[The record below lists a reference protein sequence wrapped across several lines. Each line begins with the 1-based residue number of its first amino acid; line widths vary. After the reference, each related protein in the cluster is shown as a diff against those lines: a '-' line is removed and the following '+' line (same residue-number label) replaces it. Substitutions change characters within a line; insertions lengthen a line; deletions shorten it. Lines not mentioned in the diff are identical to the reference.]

1 MKHANAKP
9 DQGGAPR
16 WQGRWVG
23 VGLVGLAWVMVAGD
37 MRLEGAEAK
46 VGGGEGALPLVMEP
60 PVDWLR
66 SVPEALRQGLRS
78 PLVQPPADQ
87 DPARMREE
95 HEALYALAER
105 QQAVGEWEEARGTL
119 VGLLQGEVAEDI
131 QRRVLVRL
139 ADVAVAQGRFS
150 QAQHML
156 AQYTMRYPEEPS
168 TLEVYLRQGLLHRE
182 MGATTLAL
190 SKFYAVM
197 TAALRLRLD
206 QLEPYQRL
214 VLRAQTE
221 IAETHFLTG
230 RWDEA
235 VEFFQRLLKL
245 DTPMLNRARVH
256 GRLVKTLALMGNAER
271 TSAQAAQFLREH
283 PEDGDGP
290 EIRFLLAQALK
301 TLGRNEEALK
311 QVLELLESTQAGAS
325 MDAQTWVYWRKRAG
339 NEIGNQLYR
348 EGDYLSTLAIYG
360 RMAELDT
367 AVEWLLPV
375 WYQMGLV
382 LERLGQAEKAAAYY
396 SQVVERG
403 SATAGEAWSP
413 GLRTVIEMSQWRLQR
428 LTWVE
433 RTQGVMR
440 SLESTAT
447 STNLTI
453 SHVFPP

>member
-1 MKHANAKP
+1 L
-9 DQGGAPR
+9 
-16 WQGRWVG
+16 
-23 VGLVGLAWVMVAGD
+23 LVT
-37 MRLEGAEAK
+37 
-46 VGGGEGALPLVMEP
+46 EP
-60 PVDWLR
+60 PVDWSR
-66 SVPEALRQGLRS
+66 TVPEAMREGLRS

-87 DPARMREE
+87 DPARLREA
-95 HEALYALAER
+95 HEARMALAER
-105 QQAVGEWEEARGTL
+105 QQAAGEWEEARGTL
-119 VGLLQGEVAEDI
+119 VGLLRGEVAEDL
-131 QRRVLVRL
+131 QRRVLIRL

-156 AQYTMRYPEEPS
+156 AQYTVRYPEDPG

-197 TAALRLRLD
+197 TAALRLRLE

-271 TSAQAAQFLREH
+271 TSAQATQFLREH
-283 PEDGDGP
+283 PEDGDGL

-325 MDAQTWVYWRKRAG
+325 TDAQTWVYWRKRAG
-339 NEIGNQLYR
+339 NEIGNQLYQ
-348 EGDYLSTLAIYG
+348 EGDYLSTLAIYQ
-360 RMAELDT
+360 RMAALDS
-367 AVEWLLPV
+367 APEWVLPV

-382 LERLGQAEKAAAYY
+382 WERLGQPEKASALY

-403 SATAGEAWSP
+403 SATLEEAMSP
-413 GLRTVIEMSQWRLQR
+413 GLQTIMEMSQWRLQR
-428 LTWVE
+428 LAWVE
-433 RTQGVMR
+433 RTQGVLR
-440 SLESTAT
+440 SLESGTT
-447 STNLTI
+447 STNLSI
-453 SHVFPP
+453 SHVQPQ